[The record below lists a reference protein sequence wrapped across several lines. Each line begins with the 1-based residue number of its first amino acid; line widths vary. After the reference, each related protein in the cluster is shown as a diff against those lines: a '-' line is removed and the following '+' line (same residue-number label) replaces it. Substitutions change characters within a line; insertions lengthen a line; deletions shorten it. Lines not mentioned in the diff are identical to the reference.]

1 MSTEE
6 QIEEIL
12 WEASAYGVR
21 IEVLE
26 SATQLIKDN
35 PKIGKVDAYQSA
47 YRATTFFHI
56 GMTTYQVIHLIH
68 QRAHHTPHLMSLYQ
82 WKRSQLNGI
91 MEW

>member
-6 QIEEIL
+6 QIEGIL

-47 YRATTFFHI
+47 YRNWTKNF
-56 GMTTYQVIHLIH
+56 
-68 QRAHHTPHLMSLYQ
+68 
-82 WKRSQLNGI
+82 
-91 MEW
+91 